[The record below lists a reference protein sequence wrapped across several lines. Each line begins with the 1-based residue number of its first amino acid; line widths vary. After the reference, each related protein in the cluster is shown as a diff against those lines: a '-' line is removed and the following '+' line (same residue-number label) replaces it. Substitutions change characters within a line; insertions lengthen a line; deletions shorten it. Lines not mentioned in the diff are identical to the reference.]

1 MDNETEEL
9 TILTY
14 PYFGTNVL
22 GMLWALIGLFPT
34 SIAVAT
40 IEMPQMFAGTLLASG
55 IVASI
60 LLDIWWRVRSKRVK
74 GWRRFFRPV
83 SGGSYLWIPY
93 WLSWFVLVP
102 IVFIFAR
109 RYSACL
115 LAIR

>member
-1 MDNETEEL
+1 MHHETEEL

-40 IEMPQMFAGTLLASG
+40 IEMPQVLAGILLLSG
-55 IVASI
+55 VVISI
-60 LLDIWWRVRSKRVK
+60 LLDAWWRARSQLVK
-74 GWRRFFRPV
+74 GWRRYFRSV
-83 SGGSYLWIPY
+83 SGGCVVWLPY

-102 IVFIFAR
+102 IVFAAAR
-109 RYSACL
+109 R
-115 LAIR
+115 

>member
-1 MDNETEEL
+1 
-9 TILTY
+9 
-14 PYFGTNVL
+14 
-22 GMLWALIGLFPT
+22 MLWACIGLFPT

-40 IEMPQMFAGTLLASG
+40 LEMPQMFAGVLLLSG

-60 LLDIWWRVRSKRVK
+60 LLDAWWRARSELVK

-83 SGGSYLWIPY
+83 CGGFFLWIPY

-109 RYSACL
+109 R
-115 LAIR
+115 